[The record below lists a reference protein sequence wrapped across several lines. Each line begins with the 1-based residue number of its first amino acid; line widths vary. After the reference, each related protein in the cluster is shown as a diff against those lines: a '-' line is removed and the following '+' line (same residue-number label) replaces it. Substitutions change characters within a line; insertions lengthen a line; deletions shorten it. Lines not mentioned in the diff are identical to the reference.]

1 MYFPVTFRFSDLKTQ
16 DLLVTVSRKLGKNPV
31 ETIQTVVSDE
41 RTADAILAGWGPLA
55 LSMWGHGQNKLHDE
69 DFEKLDKPEL
79 EVPLSEE
86 QLDNLI
92 VYCSLDG
99 FVESIEE
106 LIGVFLI
113 FEAAALGYH
122 V

>member
-1 MYFPVTFRFSDLKTQ
+1 
-16 DLLVTVSRKLGKNPV
+16 
-31 ETIQTVVSDE
+31 
-41 RTADAILAGWGPLA
+41 
-55 LSMWGHGQNKLHDE
+55 MWGHGQNKLNDE
-69 DFEKLDKPEL
+69 DFEKLDEPEL
-79 EVPLSEE
+79 EVPLNEE

-92 VYCSLDG
+92 VYCNLDN